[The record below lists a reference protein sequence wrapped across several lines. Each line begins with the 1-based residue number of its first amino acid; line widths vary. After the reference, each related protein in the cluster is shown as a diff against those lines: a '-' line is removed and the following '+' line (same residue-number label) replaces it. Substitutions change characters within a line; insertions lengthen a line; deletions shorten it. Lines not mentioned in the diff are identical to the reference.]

1 MKNKQLYLTRA
12 SFAILA
18 FVMLGYVVRFYP
30 EQLVVFDQPIQS
42 AIRGS
47 LPNFLTSLFKSI
59 TLVGNT
65 STQVILVL
73 AISAFL
79 YFVKKWKVE
88 AGLVALSGVLAGV
101 LIVVLKNIYDRP
113 RPSIEHLVHADGFS
127 FPSGHSLGAF
137 LIFGSLLIVLHQR
150 LEKSWRKTVFEALLV
165 LLIAFIGLSRIYLGV
180 HYPTDVL
187 AGFVMGYG
195 VLNLLYPFY
204 DQKRFEWRFQA
215 KQK

>member
-47 LPNFLTSLFKSI
+47 LPNFLTSLFKNI

-113 RPSIEHLVHADGFS
+113 RPSIEHLV
-127 FPSGHSLGAF
+127 
-137 LIFGSLLIVLHQR
+137 
-150 LEKSWRKTVFEALLV
+150 
-165 LLIAFIGLSRIYLGV
+165 
-180 HYPTDVL
+180 
-187 AGFVMGYG
+187 
-195 VLNLLYPFY
+195 
-204 DQKRFEWRFQA
+204 
-215 KQK
+215 